1 MMRFN
6 VGSATVTVFNTGD
19 LRADLADW
27 FGVRAE
33 DWPQYASV
41 LAQPARV
48 PMNAVHIAL
57 GEASVLVD
65 APRWHESIGTE
76 FLLPGYTPPQDLPE
90 QMRAA
95 GIAPD
100 AVTHVVITHA
110 HFDHFSGLL
119 DKTGNLAFPNAW
131 HYIGR
136 ADWDAKLRDANGE
149 ARAIFAALDAH
160 NALMRVGRDLVLADG
175 ITVLAAPGETPG
187 HQIVRVQSGG
197 QSLYVIGDLY
207 HHEIE
212 FVEPEWNVTWADAR
226 KSRISRALFVTGAL
240 AEDAYFIT
248 GHIRGIGQFQRA
260 TNEAIWRNAH

>member
-119 DKTGNLAFPNAW
+119 DKTGTSPFQTRGTTSAGPIGTPNCAMPT
-131 HYIGR
+131 
-136 ADWDAKLRDANGE
+136 AKPAPSLR
-149 ARAIFAALDAH
+149 RSTRT
-160 NALMRVGRDLVLADG
+160 MRSC
-175 ITVLAAPGETPG
+175 VLAAIWCWPTASPCWL
-187 HQIVRVQSGG
+187 RR
-197 QSLYVIGDLY
+197 
-207 HHEIE
+207 
-212 FVEPEWNVTWADAR
+212 AR
-226 KSRISRALFVTGAL
+226 R
-240 AEDAYFIT
+240 
-248 GHIRGIGQFQRA
+248 RA
-260 TNEAIWRNAH
+260 TKLCACSRVANRCM